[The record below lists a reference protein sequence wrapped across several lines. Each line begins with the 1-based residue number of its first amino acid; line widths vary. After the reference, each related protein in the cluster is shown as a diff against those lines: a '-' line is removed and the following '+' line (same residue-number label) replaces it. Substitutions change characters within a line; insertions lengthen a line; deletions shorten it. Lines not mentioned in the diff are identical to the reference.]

1 VHHVNAREISY
12 AKFAELDKP
21 AACFISTSTVHS
33 PPTLNVMELGFAQT
47 RLHHVCLCE
56 HDATD
61 SRLWHQGPKLQARR
75 GNVVSVTV
83 TRRTLVAV
91 R

>member
-1 VHHVNAREISY
+1 
-12 AKFAELDKP
+12 
-21 AACFISTSTVHS
+21 
-33 PPTLNVMELGFAQT
+33 MELGFAQT